1 MGPRPYSRWGGSGL
15 EPKDQFSLG
24 SRDYNTLAFAA
35 PDLSLGSTSLYY
47 LRSTTDLPETG
58 VFWGV
63 GVFGMLLA
71 TWQWRR
77 RVRAQGLAK
86 VA

>member
-1 MGPRPYSRWGGSGL
+1 VVGANL
-15 EPKDQFSLG
+15 F
-24 SRDYNTLAFAA
+24 
-35 PDLSLGSTSLYY
+35 YY
-47 LRSTTDLPETG
+47 LRSTNDVPEVG

-77 RVRAQGLAK
+77 RVRAQSLPKA
-86 VA
+86 A